1 VIICAAGESCYTDLV
16 LVEGD
21 EMTEGVSS
29 FCKSLDP
36 RDPKSMVYRDNLFAD
51 VMEIFEW
58 RCINPTS
65 GVLSPPSSTA
75 ILTLINRN
83 TRPQFN
89 SSVLAFSHRMNVQ
102 NLNTFGSY
110 SPPPLSFC

>member
-36 RDPKSMVYRDNLFAD
+36 KDPKSMVYRDNLFAD

-65 GVLSPPSSTA
+65 GALSPLLQPPSCLSSTETVDPNS
-75 ILTLINRN
+75 IFCLLSLI
-83 TRPQFN
+83 
-89 SSVLAFSHRMNVQ
+89 A
-102 NLNTFGSY
+102 
-110 SPPPLSFC
+110 